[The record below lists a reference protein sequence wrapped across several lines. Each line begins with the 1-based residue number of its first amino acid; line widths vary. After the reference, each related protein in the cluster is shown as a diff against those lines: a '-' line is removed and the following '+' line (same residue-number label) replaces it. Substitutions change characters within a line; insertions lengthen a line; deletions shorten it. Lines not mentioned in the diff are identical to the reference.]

1 MSTQS
6 RPQLPDLYEAGIV
19 EIQAGLDTRLFSSV
33 DLVTVR
39 ILFLYSGESPRDRDR
54 MYPPLQAYLAR
65 IDEVNLKAAE
75 LRAVLEVNPRAL
87 EVAAQLDEER
97 LSTGKRSLLHGIPVL
112 VKVRFS

>member
-6 RPQLPDLYEAGIV
+6 QPQLPDLYEAGIV
-19 EIQAGLDTRLFSSV
+19 EIQAGLDARLFSSV

-39 ILFLYSGESPRDRDR
+39 ILLLYSVESPRDR

-112 VKVRFS
+112 VKVRLS